1 MAKSKFDR
9 NRADVG
15 VNQQLVSRA
24 SIVNKKF
31 ARPIHDQP
39 GNDGSRGGCERVTL
53 IWTLLGTSDIVD
65 F

>member
-53 IWTLLGTSDIVD
+53 IWTLLGTSEIGD